1 MPALTWSCTSISDH
15 FSSRSASSS
24 SPFLSNSDSCFADFQ
39 IRCKNCF
46 AKSTRQS
53 FCEMH
58 NRQQFP
64 WEEVCRVH
72 AQRSRFCRVIQ
83 LSIGVNAHKEQ
94 KIGALWHLFDVADKH
109 SPPSLEGPGGREIF
123 WEVFMGRRADGRGRE
138 IREELLQIFWKNC
151 TTAEVLENGWR
162 VWIAGE
168 FDQNSEGQFQEWAR
182 PKAG

>member
-1 MPALTWSCTSISDH
+1 MQLCPPDFNPSQVGHPAIKKNNQSSSKIVPALTWSCTSISDH
-15 FSSRSASSS
+15 FASRSASSS

-109 SPPSLEGPGGREIF
+109 SPPSLEGPGGRYF
-123 WEVFMGRRADGRGRE
+123 GRYLWAGGQTGEGERSGKSFCKYFG
-138 IREELLQIFWKNC
+138 K
-151 TTAEVLENGWR
+151 TAP
-162 VWIAGE
+162 
-168 FDQNSEGQFQEWAR
+168 Q
-182 PKAG
+182 PKY